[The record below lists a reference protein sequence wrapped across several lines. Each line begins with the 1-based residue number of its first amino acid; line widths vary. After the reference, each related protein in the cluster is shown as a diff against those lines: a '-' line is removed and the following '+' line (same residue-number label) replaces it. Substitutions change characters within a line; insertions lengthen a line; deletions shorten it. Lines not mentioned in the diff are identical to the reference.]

1 MRRRKRLCW
10 CSLEKGRK
18 QCFFEKKNQKTFTRK
33 KVSMDSVALVVGY
46 YAAFNRQDVAGMLA
60 LLTDDVVHDINQ
72 GETERGIAAFG
83 AFMARMNGSYRE
95 QLADIVVMATPDGM
109 RAAAEFTVHGTYLVA
124 DEGLP
129 PAHGQRYV
137 LPAGA
142 FFEIRDGRIAR
153 VTNYYNLQD
162 WLKQVQ

>member
-1 MRRRKRLCW
+1 M
-10 CSLEKGRK
+10 
-18 QCFFEKKNQKTFTRK
+18 N
-33 KVSMDSVALVVGY
+33 SVALVESY
-46 YAAFNRQDVAGMLA
+46 YAAFNRQDVEGMLA
-60 LLTDDVVHDINQ
+60 LLTSDVVHDINQ
-72 GETERGIAAFG
+72 GEREAGIDTFR

-95 QLADIVVMATPDGM
+95 QLADVVVMATPDGA
-109 RAAAEFTVHGTYLVA
+109 RAAAEFNVHGTYLTA

-142 FFEIRDGRIAR
+142 FFDIRDGRIAR

-162 WLKQVQ
+162 WLKQVANP